1 MIGNSWPEYVFIRIS
16 ILALRLIA
24 PFSIIYLAA
33 SYHTAA
39 FLWSPFIG
47 AFALVEAAFYLFV
60 YLPRSFYLQQDAI
73 HPPRMSRAE
82 REALFHKCA
91 ESMTSESITG
101 WFLRSPGLQI
111 WRDNVIDWLLWA
123 LFSVR
128 NRDTSPGWEDELEYY
143 ITVMGEYVGYPLIP
157 GSNPDIQCLRLTMDP
172 VPMVHRPFIWYMLVC
187 FVDTL
192 TSIALYSQGFTH
204 YNTRKWFHIFPPR
217 PLLALFSRKSK
228 DTETNIP
235 YWYRPHRSR
244 TKLPIL
250 FIHGIGIGLLPYIPF
265 LRELVAQ
272 DPDVG
277 ILAIEI
283 LPISMRITA
292 PPLDRDAMCAA
303 ITRILNAHGLHRVVL
318 AGHSYGTAVSAH
330 LLRRQWGSEDPL
342 LNPLATQTPRHAQ
355 QPAQSTNGRHVI
367 GHDNSTAGSDN
378 LIAATLLID
387 PIPFLLHHPAVA
399 YNFVYRQP
407 RHANE
412 MQLWYFASREPDT
425 ARALS
430 RHFFWFEC
438 ILFRE
443 DVLGATS
450 GGERGSTSV
459 AGKQGNKK
467 RPMPVTV
474 SLAGRDQIVDAR
486 AVRAYLT
493 GSKDLEEEGEEQANP
508 GGKGRAGLPP
518 SRWEQDGLEVLYFPE
533 LDHAT
538 VLDTPR
544 DRAPLLGALRRF
556 VRLDEDEDTKSVNGA
571 GAAGAMLNGNL
582 VDVE

>member
-1 MIGNSWPEYVFIRIS
+1 MIGNSWPEYVFIRTS
-16 ILALRLIA
+16 ITALRLIA
-24 PFSIIYLAA
+24 PLSIIYLAA
-33 SYHTAA
+33 SYHAAA
-39 FLWSPFIG
+39 FLWSPFLG
-47 AFALVEAAFYLFV
+47 VYALVEAAFYLFV
-60 YLPRSFYLQQDAI
+60 YLPRSFYLQQDTI

-91 ESMTSESITG
+91 ESMTPESITG

-111 WRDNVIDWLLWA
+111 SRDNVIDWLLWA

-128 NRDTSPGWEDELEYY
+128 NRDTNPEWEDELGYY
-143 ITVMGEYVGYPLIP
+143 ITVMGEYVGYPLIA
-157 GSNPDIQCLRLTMDP
+157 GSTPEIQCLRLTMDP
-172 VPMVHRPFIWYMLVC
+172 VPMVHRPFTWYMLVC

-192 TSIALYSQGFTH
+192 TSIALYFQGFTH
-204 YNTRKWFHIFPPR
+204 YNTRKWFHVFPPR
-217 PLLALFSRKSK
+217 PLLALFSRKSR

-235 YWYRPHRSR
+235 YWYRPHRSC

-265 LRELVAQ
+265 LRDLAVQ
-272 DPDVG
+272 DSDVG

-283 LPISMRITA
+283 LPISMRLTA
-292 PPLDRDAMCAA
+292 PPLNRDAMCAA

-330 LLRRQWGSEDPL
+330 LLHNSNGS
-342 LNPLATQTPRHAQ
+342 
-355 QPAQSTNGRHVI
+355 
-367 GHDNSTAGSDN
+367 SD

-387 PIPFLLHHPAVA
+387 PIPFLLHYPAVA

-407 RHANE
+407 WHANE
-412 MQLWYFASREPDT
+412 WQLWYFASREPDT

-443 DVLGATS
+443 D
-450 GGERGSTSV
+450 
-459 AGKQGNKK
+459 K

-474 SLAGRDQIVDAR
+474 SLSGRDQIVDAR

-493 GSKDLEEEGEEQANP
+493 GSKDPEEEGQANP
-508 GGKGRAGLPP
+508 AGKGRAGLLP
-518 SRWEQDGLEVLYFPE
+518 SRWKQDGLEVLYFPE

-538 VLDTPR
+538 VIDTPR
-544 DRAPLLGALRRF
+544 DRAPLLGTLRRF
-556 VRLDEDEDTKSVNGA
+556 VRLDEEEEEEDDEGTKSVSGA
-571 GAAGAMLNGNL
+571 GAAAGAMLNGDL

>member
-1 MIGNSWPEYVFIRIS
+1 
-16 ILALRLIA
+16 
-24 PFSIIYLAA
+24 
-33 SYHTAA
+33 
-39 FLWSPFIG
+39 
-47 AFALVEAAFYLFV
+47 
-60 YLPRSFYLQQDAI
+60 
-73 HPPRMSRAE
+73 
-82 REALFHKCA
+82 
-91 ESMTSESITG
+91 
-101 WFLRSPGLQI
+101 
-111 WRDNVIDWLLWA
+111 
-123 LFSVR
+123 
-128 NRDTSPGWEDELEYY
+128 
-143 ITVMGEYVGYPLIP
+143 
-157 GSNPDIQCLRLTMDP
+157 
-172 VPMVHRPFIWYMLVC
+172 VPMVHRPFIWYMLIF

-192 TSIALYSQGFTH
+192 TSIALYFQGFTH

-235 YWYRPHRSR
+235 YWYRPHRSP

-265 LRELVAQ
+265 LRDLAAQ

-283 LPISMRITA
+283 LPICMRITA

-330 LLRRQWGSEDPL
+330 LLRRQWDSVEPL
-342 LNPLATQTPRHAQ
+342 LNPLTAQTPRHSQ
-355 QPAQSTNGRHVI
+355 QPAYESTSGNHVSEI
-367 GHDNSTAGSDN
+367 GHDAGSSD

-387 PIPFLLHHPAVA
+387 PIPFLLHYPAVA

-412 MQLWYFASREPDT
+412 WQLWYFASREPDT

-430 RHFFWFEC
+430 RHLFWFEC

-450 GGERGSTSV
+450 GRGHGSTS
-459 AGKQGNKK
+459 ATGEQGKK

-486 AVRAYLT
+486 TVRAYLT
-493 GSKDLEEEGEEQANP
+493 GSQDPEVEEQANLR
-508 GGKGRAGLPP
+508 GKGRAGLPP

-533 LDHAT
+533 MDHAT
-538 VLDTPR
+538 VFDTPS
-544 DRAPLLGALRRF
+544 DRAPLLEALRRF
-556 VRLDEDEDTKSVNGA
+556 VRLDEEESDDTTNVNWD
-571 GAAGAMLNGNL
+571 GAAGLMVNDNL

>member
-1 MIGNSWPEYVFIRIS
+1 M
-16 ILALRLIA
+16 
-24 PFSIIYLAA
+24 
-33 SYHTAA
+33 
-39 FLWSPFIG
+39 
-47 AFALVEAAFYLFV
+47 
-60 YLPRSFYLQQDAI
+60 
-73 HPPRMSRAE
+73 
-82 REALFHKCA
+82 
-91 ESMTSESITG
+91 
-101 WFLRSPGLQI
+101 
-111 WRDNVIDWLLWA
+111 
-123 LFSVR
+123 
-128 NRDTSPGWEDELEYY
+128 
-143 ITVMGEYVGYPLIP
+143 
-157 GSNPDIQCLRLTMDP
+157 
-172 VPMVHRPFIWYMLVC
+172 
-187 FVDTL
+187 
-192 TSIALYSQGFTH
+192 
-204 YNTRKWFHIFPPR
+204 
-217 PLLALFSRKSK
+217 
-228 DTETNIP
+228 
-235 YWYRPHRSR
+235 
-244 TKLPIL
+244 
-250 FIHGIGIGLLPYIPF
+250 HGIGIGLLPYIPF
-265 LRELVAQ
+265 LRELSAQ

-318 AGHSYGTAVSAH
+318 VGHSYGTAVSAH
-330 LLRRQWGSEDPL
+330 LLRRQWGSVDPL
-342 LNPLATQTPRHAQ
+342 LNPLTTRTPRHAQ
-355 QPAQSTNGRHVI
+355 QAVHESANRHHVMSQDSSDA
-367 GHDNSTAGSDN
+367 GNSD

-387 PIPFLLHHPAVA
+387 PIPFLLHYPAVA

-412 MQLWYFASREPDT
+412 WQLWYFASREPDT

-450 GGERGSTSV
+450 GGGRGSTSTSA
-459 AGKQGNKK
+459 AGKQGKK

-474 SLAGRDQIVDAR
+474 SLSGRDQIVDAR

-493 GSKDLEEEGEEQANP
+493 GSKDPEEEEEQANLV
-508 GGKGRAGLPP
+508 GKGRAGLPP

-538 VLDTPR
+538 VIDTPI

-556 VRLDEDEDTKSVNGA
+556 VRLDEEEEDEDEGRKSVDGA
-571 GAAGAMLNGNL
+571 GAAGAMQNDNL

>member
-1 MIGNSWPEYVFIRIS
+1 
-16 ILALRLIA
+16 
-24 PFSIIYLAA
+24 
-33 SYHTAA
+33 
-39 FLWSPFIG
+39 
-47 AFALVEAAFYLFV
+47 
-60 YLPRSFYLQQDAI
+60 
-73 HPPRMSRAE
+73 
-82 REALFHKCA
+82 
-91 ESMTSESITG
+91 
-101 WFLRSPGLQI
+101 
-111 WRDNVIDWLLWA
+111 
-123 LFSVR
+123 
-128 NRDTSPGWEDELEYY
+128 
-143 ITVMGEYVGYPLIP
+143 
-157 GSNPDIQCLRLTMDP
+157 
-172 VPMVHRPFIWYMLVC
+172 
-187 FVDTL
+187 
-192 TSIALYSQGFTH
+192 
-204 YNTRKWFHIFPPR
+204 
-217 PLLALFSRKSK
+217 LFSRKSK
-228 DTETNIP
+228 DAETNIP
-235 YWYRPHRSR
+235 YWYRPHRSP

-250 FIHGIGIGLLPYIPF
+250 FIHGIGIGLLPYVPLF
-265 LRELVAQ
+265 RELVAQ

-330 LLRRQWGSEDPL
+330 LLRRQWDSVDPL
-342 LNPLATQTPRHAQ
+342 LNPLTTRTT
-355 QPAQSTNGRHVI
+355 QPAHESTNEYHVI
-367 GHDNSTAGSDN
+367 GHDHSNAGNSN

-387 PIPFLLHHPAVA
+387 PIPFLIHYPAVA

-412 MQLWYFASREPDT
+412 WQLWYFASREPDT

-450 GGERGSTSV
+450 GGGHRSTSTSTSAAV
-459 AGKQGNKK
+459 EQGKK

-493 GSKDLEEEGEEQANP
+493 GSKDPENEDEEQAIP
-508 GGKGRAGLPP
+508 GGGKGRAGVPP
-518 SRWEQDGLEVLYFPE
+518 SRWEQDGLEVLYFSE
-533 LDHAT
+533 MDHAT
-538 VLDTPR
+538 VFDTPR
-544 DRAPLLGALRRF
+544 DRAPLLDALRRF
-556 VRLDEDEDTKSVNGA
+556 VRLDEEEDEEEDGGTKSVNGA
-571 GAAGAMLNGNL
+571 GAAGAGAMLDGNL

>member
-1 MIGNSWPEYVFIRIS
+1 MVS
-16 ILALRLIA
+16 RL
-24 PFSIIYLAA
+24 
-33 SYHTAA
+33 
-39 FLWSPFIG
+39 
-47 AFALVEAAFYLFV
+47 
-60 YLPRSFYLQQDAI
+60 
-73 HPPRMSRAE
+73 
-82 REALFHKCA
+82 
-91 ESMTSESITG
+91 
-101 WFLRSPGLQI
+101 
-111 WRDNVIDWLLWA
+111 
-123 LFSVR
+123 
-128 NRDTSPGWEDELEYY
+128 
-143 ITVMGEYVGYPLIP
+143 
-157 GSNPDIQCLRLTMDP
+157 
-172 VPMVHRPFIWYMLVC
+172 
-187 FVDTL
+187 
-192 TSIALYSQGFTH
+192 
-204 YNTRKWFHIFPPR
+204 PPR
-217 PLLALFSRKSK
+217 PLPALFSRKSK

-235 YWYRPHRSR
+235 YWYRPHRSC

-265 LRELVAQ
+265 FRDLAAQ

-283 LPISMRITA
+283 LPISMRLTA

-330 LLRRQWGSEDPL
+330 LLRRQWGSVDPQ
-342 LNPLATQTPRHAQ
+342 NPLTTQTPRHTQ
-355 QPAQSTNGRHVI
+355 QHAHESTNRHHVI
-367 GHDNSTAGSDN
+367 SHDGNAGSND

-399 YNFVYRQP
+399 YNFVYRHP

-412 MQLWYFASREPDT
+412 WQLWYFASREPDI

-443 DVLGATS
+443 DVLGAIS
-450 GGERGSTSV
+450 GGGRGSTSTSA
-459 AGKQGNKK
+459 AGTQGKK

-474 SLAGRDQIVDAR
+474 SLAGRDQIVDSR
-486 AVRAYLT
+486 AVHAYLT
-493 GSKDLEEEGEEQANP
+493 GSKDPEEEEEHANP
-508 GGKGRAGLPP
+508 VGKGRAGLPP
-518 SRWEQDGLEVLYFPE
+518 SRWEKDGFEVLYFPE

-538 VLDTPR
+538 VFDTPI

-556 VRLDEDEDTKSVNGA
+556 VRLDEEEEDEDEGAKNVNGA
-571 GAAGAMLNGNL
+571 GAAAEAMLNGNL

>member
-1 MIGNSWPEYVFIRIS
+1 
-16 ILALRLIA
+16 
-24 PFSIIYLAA
+24 
-33 SYHTAA
+33 
-39 FLWSPFIG
+39 
-47 AFALVEAAFYLFV
+47 
-60 YLPRSFYLQQDAI
+60 
-73 HPPRMSRAE
+73 
-82 REALFHKCA
+82 
-91 ESMTSESITG
+91 
-101 WFLRSPGLQI
+101 
-111 WRDNVIDWLLWA
+111 
-123 LFSVR
+123 
-128 NRDTSPGWEDELEYY
+128 
-143 ITVMGEYVGYPLIP
+143 
-157 GSNPDIQCLRLTMDP
+157 
-172 VPMVHRPFIWYMLVC
+172 
-187 FVDTL
+187 
-192 TSIALYSQGFTH
+192 
-204 YNTRKWFHIFPPR
+204 
-217 PLLALFSRKSK
+217 LFSRKSK

-235 YWYRPHRSR
+235 YWYRPHRSS

-265 LRELVAQ
+265 LRELSAQ

-330 LLRRQWGSEDPL
+330 LLRRQWGSVDP
-342 LNPLATQTPRHAQ
+342 LNPLTTQTPR
-355 QPAQSTNGRHVI
+355 QPAHESTNGHHGI
-367 GHDNSTAGSDN
+367 SHDDSNAGSSD

-387 PIPFLLHHPAVA
+387 PIPFLLHYPAVA

-412 MQLWYFASREPDT
+412 LQLWYFASREPDT

-450 GGERGSTSV
+450 GGGRGSTST
-459 AGKQGNKK
+459 AGKQGKK

-493 GSKDLEEEGEEQANP
+493 GSKDPEEEEQANL

-538 VLDTPR
+538 VIDTPR

-556 VRLDEDEDTKSVNGA
+556 VRLDEEEEEDEGTKSVNGA
-571 GAAGAMLNGNL
+571 GAAAGAMPNGNL

>member
-1 MIGNSWPEYVFIRIS
+1 M
-16 ILALRLIA
+16 
-24 PFSIIYLAA
+24 
-33 SYHTAA
+33 
-39 FLWSPFIG
+39 
-47 AFALVEAAFYLFV
+47 
-60 YLPRSFYLQQDAI
+60 
-73 HPPRMSRAE
+73 
-82 REALFHKCA
+82 
-91 ESMTSESITG
+91 
-101 WFLRSPGLQI
+101 
-111 WRDNVIDWLLWA
+111 
-123 LFSVR
+123 
-128 NRDTSPGWEDELEYY
+128 
-143 ITVMGEYVGYPLIP
+143 
-157 GSNPDIQCLRLTMDP
+157 
-172 VPMVHRPFIWYMLVC
+172 
-187 FVDTL
+187 
-192 TSIALYSQGFTH
+192 
-204 YNTRKWFHIFPPR
+204 
-217 PLLALFSRKSK
+217 FSRKSE

-235 YWYRPHRSR
+235 YWYRPHRSP

-250 FIHGIGIGLLPYIPF
+250 FIHGIGIGLLPYIQF
-265 LRELVAQ
+265 FRELVAQ

-292 PPLDRDAMCAA
+292 APLDRDAMCAA
-303 ITRILNAHGLHRVVL
+303 ITRILTAHGLHRVVL

-330 LLRRQWGSEDPL
+330 LLRRQDSL
-342 LNPLATQTPRHAQ
+342 LNPLTTQTPHHAQ
-355 QPAQSTNGRHVI
+355 QQPAYESTDEHHVI
-367 GHDNSTAGSDN
+367 NHDDTNAGNSDSD

-387 PIPFLLHHPAVA
+387 PIPFLLHYPAIA

-412 MQLWYFASREPDT
+412 WQLWYFASREPDT

-443 DVLGATS
+443 DVLSAAS
-450 GGERGSTSV
+450 GGREPSPAAAAAV
-459 AGKQGNKK
+459 AAGEQGKK

-474 SLAGRDQIVDAR
+474 SLSGRDQIVDAR

-493 GSKDLEEEGEEQANP
+493 GSEDPEEEEQVC
-508 GGKGRAGLPP
+508 GKGRAGLPP

-538 VLDTPR
+538 VLDTPI

-556 VRLDEDEDTKSVNGA
+556 VRLDEENEEDGGRKSVDGT
-571 GAAGAMLNGNL
+571 GAAGAMMNCNL

>member
-1 MIGNSWPEYVFIRIS
+1 M
-16 ILALRLIA
+16 
-24 PFSIIYLAA
+24 FS
-33 SYHTAA
+33 H
-39 FLWSPFIG
+39 
-47 AFALVEAAFYLFV
+47 
-60 YLPRSFYLQQDAI
+60 
-73 HPPRMSRAE
+73 
-82 REALFHKCA
+82 
-91 ESMTSESITG
+91 
-101 WFLRSPGLQI
+101 
-111 WRDNVIDWLLWA
+111 
-123 LFSVR
+123 
-128 NRDTSPGWEDELEYY
+128 
-143 ITVMGEYVGYPLIP
+143 
-157 GSNPDIQCLRLTMDP
+157 
-172 VPMVHRPFIWYMLVC
+172 
-187 FVDTL
+187 
-192 TSIALYSQGFTH
+192 
-204 YNTRKWFHIFPPR
+204 
-217 PLLALFSRKSK
+217 KSK

-235 YWYRPHRSR
+235 YWYRPHRSP

-265 LRELVAQ
+265 LRELAAQ

-330 LLRRQWGSEDPL
+330 LLRRQWGSVD
-342 LNPLATQTPRHAQ
+342 PRHA
-355 QPAQSTNGRHVI
+355 
-367 GHDNSTAGSDN
+367 GSSD

-387 PIPFLLHHPAVA
+387 PIPFLLHYPAVA
-399 YNFVYRQP
+399 HNFVYRQP

-412 MQLWYFASREPDT
+412 RQLWYFASREPDT

-450 GGERGSTSV
+450 GGRGSTSA
-459 AGKQGNKK
+459 AGKQGKK

-493 GSKDLEEEGEEQANP
+493 GSKDPEEEQANP
-508 GGKGRAGLPP
+508 VGGKGRAGLPP

-538 VLDTPR
+538 VVDTPR

-556 VRLDEDEDTKSVNGA
+556 VRLDEDEEDEDEGTKSVSGA
-571 GAAGAMLNGNL
+571 GAAAGAMLNGNL